1 MTNDKLYMR
10 EYMRQYRANKPKP
23 ITRKR
28 KECIKCGRD
37 FYLEGKG
44 SGMAKYC
51 LECKAEL
58 IK

>member
-1 MTNDKLYMR
+1 MR
-10 EYMRQYRANKPKP
+10 DYMRQYRANKPKP